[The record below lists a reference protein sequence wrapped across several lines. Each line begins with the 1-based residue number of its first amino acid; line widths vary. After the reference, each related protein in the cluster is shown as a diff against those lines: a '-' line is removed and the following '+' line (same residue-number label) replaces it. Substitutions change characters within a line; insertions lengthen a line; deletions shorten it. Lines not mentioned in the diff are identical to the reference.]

1 MRRVLKTIRAFVD
14 TGLAILRE
22 IFDEAAYARFLSRAG
37 TGPSSESYAAFRR
50 EFEEVKNRRPKC
62 C

>member
-1 MRRVLKTIRAFVD
+1 MTRIICGWRTFVA
-14 TGLAILRE
+14 TLRE

-37 TGPSSESYAAFRR
+37 IVSSTAAYAAFRR
-50 EFEEVKNRRPKC
+50 EFEEAKMRRPKC

>member
-1 MRRVLKTIRAFVD
+1 MKRIISGWGTFVA
-14 TGLAILRE
+14 TLQE

-37 TGPSSESYAAFRR
+37 IVSSSAAYAEFRR
-50 EFEEVKNRRPKC
+50 EFEGAKMRRPKC